1 MNERL
6 PHLDV
11 LLVEDNPGDARLIRE
26 MLNDVP
32 AARLRLRQADR
43 LATGLEQLDGADVVL
58 LDLSLPDSQGL
69 ETFRRLRDRAPEM
82 PIVVLTGLDDETVA
96 MRAVQ
101 EGAQD
106 YLPKGQ
112 VDGQV
117 LVRSMRYAIERKRAE
132 EERERLLLREQ
143 AARAEA
149 ERLAKERAAIL
160 GHIADAVL
168 IVDPSGRIT
177 FVNQAARRLHGVPPD
192 VEFVNG
198 VVGNYE
204 LLTADGRP
212 YPPDERPLARAALR
226 GETVIDAELRI
237 RRADGS
243 EVVALG
249 SATPVVA
256 EDGTRLGAVLT
267 LHDVT
272 AQRALERQKDE
283 FLANVSHDLRT
294 PLAGIK
300 ASIGVVLANEP
311 AGTPEPLHRMFVNI
325 DLAADRMGSL
335 VDDLLELARF
345 RAGRVGLQRQRT
357 DLRALAERVAGVVE
371 PLAAARGQQL
381 TLALPAAPLY
391 ASADP
396 DRLERVLLNLLG
408 NAQKYGHDGGR
419 ISLRLERRG
428 DEALWAVADDGPG
441 IPLADQPYVFERFYR
456 SESEA
461 TQRNQGSG
469 LGLPI
474 ARAIVELHGGRIWVE
489 SVPGAGATFYVALP
503 LTPTQSSSPGVQGGS
518 PAGGPGG
525 CPPNLPMPP
534 SSGGAWVP
542 PTLSTHS
549 SLPTG
554 KEGDA

>member
-1 MNERL
+1 MNERMPGL
-6 PHLDV
+6 NV

-32 AARLRLRQADR
+32 AARLRLHHADR
-43 LATGLEQLDGADVVL
+43 LAAGLERLDGVDVVL

-82 PIVVLTGLDDETVA
+82 PIVVLTGLADETLAV
-96 MRAVQ
+96 RAVQ

-112 VDGQV
+112 VDGQL
-117 LVRSMRYAIERKRAE
+117 LVRSMRYAIERQRAE
-132 EERERLLLREQ
+132 EERAQLLARERV
-143 AARAEA
+143 ARAEA

-168 IVDPSGRIT
+168 IADPTGRII
-177 FVNQAARRLHGVPPD
+177 FVNQAARRLHGIAPN
-192 VEFVNG
+192 VELVNDATRG
-198 VVGNYE
+198 YE
-204 LLTADGRP
+204 LLMADGRP

-226 GETVIDAELRI
+226 GETVLDAELRI

-243 EVVALG
+243 EVIALG

-311 AGTPEPLHRMFVNI
+311 PGTSEPLHRMFVNI
-325 DLAADRMGSL
+325 DLAADRMGNL
-335 VDDLLELARF
+335 VADLLELARF
-345 RAGRVGLQRQRT
+345 QAGRVGLQRQRT
-357 DLRALAERVAGVVE
+357 DLRALGERVAAAIE
-371 PLAAARGQQL
+371 PLAAARAQRVQV
-381 TLALPAAPLY
+381 ALPDAPLI

-396 DRLERVLLNLLG
+396 DRLERALLNLLG
-408 NAQKYGHDGGR
+408 NAQKYGRDGGLVG
-419 ISLRLERRG
+419 LRLEQRG
-428 DEALWAVADDGPG
+428 AEALFAVADDGPG
-441 IPLADQPYVFERFYR
+441 IPPAEQAFIFDRFYR
-456 SESEA
+456 SADEA
-461 TQRNQGSG
+461 TQRHQGSG

-489 SVPGAGATFYVALP
+489 SASDAGATFYVALP
-503 LTPTQSSSPGVQGGS
+503 LAPESPGRS
-518 PAGGPGG
+518 PAGGRGG
-525 CPPNLPMPP
+525 CPPICPPLPLPQEWGA
-534 SSGGAWVP
+534 GG
-542 PTLSTHS
+542 
-549 SLPTG
+549 
-554 KEGDA
+554 